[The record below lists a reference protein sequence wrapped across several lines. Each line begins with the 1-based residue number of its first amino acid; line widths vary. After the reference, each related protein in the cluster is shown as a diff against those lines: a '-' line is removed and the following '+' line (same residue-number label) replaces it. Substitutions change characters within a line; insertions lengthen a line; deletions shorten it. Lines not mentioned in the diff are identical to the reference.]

1 MNKKTLPS
9 LAAVN
14 GLKKLGEDV
23 SAARKRRQFTQRRLA
38 EGAGVSLPTIRR
50 LESGDPGVSLA
61 TLAMVLVVLG
71 EGRRLGQL
79 LDASVDDV
87 GLMLEQQSLPK
98 RVRPPR
104 KKVASSGSP
113 IGSGSPPDDDAI
125 GEAF

>member
-1 MNKKTLPS
+1 MNKHALPS
-9 LAAVN
+9 LIAVN

-79 LDASVDDV
+79 LDASADDV

-98 RVRPPR
+98 RVRSPR

-113 IGSGSPPDDDAI
+113 SGSESLPDDDAI